1 MSSLVFHIEADK
13 ADTNILE
20 SIKAFFGSQ
29 KVEIFVK
36 SEASLLETIE
46 KNKKSKISYSIPYD
60 EIAKLAESLEEDE
73 NIDVISEIK
82 KYKRTKI

>member
-36 SEASLLETIE
+36 SETSLLDVIE
-46 KNKKSKISYSIPYD
+46 KNKKSKISYSIPHN

-73 NIDVISEIK
+73 GFDVISEIK